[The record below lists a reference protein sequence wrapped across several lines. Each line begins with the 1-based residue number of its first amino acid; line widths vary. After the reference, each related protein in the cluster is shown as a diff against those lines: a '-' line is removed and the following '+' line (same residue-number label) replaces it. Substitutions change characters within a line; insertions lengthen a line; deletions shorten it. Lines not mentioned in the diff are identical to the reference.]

1 MRNTSTAIMEEIMK
15 KNKIEEVNIMEGI
28 NFKKAQARQAKI
40 EKTRRIKEQEFARKQ
55 RNRKIALT
63 IEVIIISGIIYVLT
77 GIFGELAKDST
88 FYCVMCILSWGWLLF
103 GQLGAV
109 WAIWCNDD
117 EK

>member
-1 MRNTSTAIMEEIMK
+1 MK

-55 RNRKIALT
+55 KTRKVLLT
-63 IEVIIISGIIYVLT
+63 IEVIVLSAIIYILT
-77 GIFGELAKDST
+77 GFFGELAPDST
-88 FYCVMCILSWGWLLF
+88 FYCIMCVLSWGWLLF
-103 GQLGAV
+103 GQFGALY
-109 WAIWCNDD
+109 AIWCTN